1 MLLRILPGS
10 SMKHNQSGLLAVLH
24 SIIECSMHKH
34 WAPRAPICRS
44 QLQGVCSRLRLLVHV
59 GQVALAAAITEL
71 T

>member
-10 SMKHNQSGLLAVLH
+10 SMRHNQSGLLAVLH
-24 SIIECSMHKH
+24 SIIECSMRKH
-34 WAPRAPICRS
+34 WAPICRS